1 MSSNYQYENFV
12 KIFENSEFL
21 VTFLQTEEG
30 LFRVLSIPEILEAV
44 RSTEWAE
51 GNVPEP
57 HDEKFN
63 EIDDKKFKQIWPA
76 IKDELLQSDLNDLID
91 EVFMAD
97 LLKEVDLEAL
107 TKDINMEAMV
117 EPIDL
122 TATMAGFNQCGKIV
136 SPRMIETIE
145 VDEGQIPKSQLKLI
159 NFINNN
165 VQMIFT
171 ILEVGGDPH

>member
-1 MSSNYQYENFV
+1 MTLSLGKRQHFENPA

-21 VTFLQTEEG
+21 ETFLQTEEG

-63 EIDDKKFKQIWPA
+63 EIDDKKFNQIWPS
-76 IKDELLQSDLNDLID
+76 IKDELLQSDLSDLIG
-91 EVFMAD
+91 EVFMVD
-97 LLKEVDLEAL
+97 LLKEVDLKAL
-107 TKDINMEAMV
+107 TKGIDIEAMV

-122 TATMAGFNQCGKIV
+122 TATMAGFNQCGQVV
-136 SPRMIETIE
+136 SPRMVETIE
-145 VDEGQIPKSQLKLI
+145 VDEGQNSKSTLKLALLTKMYREL
-159 NFINNN
+159 
-165 VQMIFT
+165 V
-171 ILEVGGDPH
+171 

>member
-1 MSSNYQYENFV
+1 M
-12 KIFENSEFL
+12 
-21 VTFLQTEEG
+21 QTEEG

-76 IKDELLQSDLNDLID
+76 IKNELLQSDVSDLID

-97 LLKEVDLEAL
+97 LLKDVDLEAL
-107 TKDINMEAMV
+107 TKGIDMESLV

-122 TATMAGFNQCGKIV
+122 TATMAGFNQCGQVV
-136 SPRMIETIE
+136 SPRMVETIE
-145 VDEGQIPKSQLKLI
+145 VDEGQNSKSTLKLYFYYQQVI
-159 NFINNN
+159 YRGFRF
-165 VQMIFT
+165 VV
-171 ILEVGGDPH
+171 L

>member
-1 MSSNYQYENFV
+1 MTSMKTLI

-21 VTFLQTEEG
+21 ITFLQTEEG

-63 EIDDKKFKQIWPA
+63 EIDEKKFKQIWPA

-107 TKDINMEAMV
+107 TKGLDMESMV

-145 VDEGQIPKSQLKLI
+145 VDEGKTSKSHVKLI
-159 NFINNN
+159 NFINNDI
-165 VQMIFT
+165 QIIT
-171 ILEVGGDPH
+171 KA